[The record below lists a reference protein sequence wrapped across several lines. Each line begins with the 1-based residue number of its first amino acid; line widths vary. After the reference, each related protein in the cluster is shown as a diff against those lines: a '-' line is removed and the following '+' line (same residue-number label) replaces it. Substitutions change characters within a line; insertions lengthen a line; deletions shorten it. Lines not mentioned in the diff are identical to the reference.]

1 MSFVMEPKYFD
12 GTREVLESPSG
23 RAYLTVLRA
32 WKAGY
37 ITLALDRP
45 PVTATEPSLHGAPET
60 LDQDK

>member
-1 MSFVMEPKYFD
+1 MEP
-12 GTREVLESPSG
+12 EVLESPSG
-23 RAYLTVLRA
+23 CAYLTVLRA

-45 PVTATEPSLHGAPET
+45 PVTATEPSLHGTTET